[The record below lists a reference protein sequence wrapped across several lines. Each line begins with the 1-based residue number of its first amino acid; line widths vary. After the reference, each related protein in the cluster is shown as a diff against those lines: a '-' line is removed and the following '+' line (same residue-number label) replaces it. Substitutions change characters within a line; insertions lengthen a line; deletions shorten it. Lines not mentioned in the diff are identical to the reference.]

1 LLDRTTQTDMR
12 AVYVLGI
19 VLCIIIIII
28 IIIIIMRN
36 DQILNEWKPEKHSR
50 QIYIHFMI
58 TLT

>member
-19 VLCIIIIII
+19 VLCIII

>member
-1 LLDRTTQTDMR
+1 MR